1 MKGLI
6 IMSTINT
13 IKLVE
18 VETWEN
24 NWYWT
29 IPNEIALKWN
39 TVLNEEEFVLPDGFV
54 VCEAGDRNRYI
65 YKSDDLDYPV
75 NLETDYSKN
84 KDGDVY
90 IILNDYPKYPTRIK
104 LERKVG

>member
-1 MKGLI
+1 
-6 IMSTINT
+6 MSNINT

-29 IPNEIALKWN
+29 IPNETALADR
-39 TVLNEEEFVLPDGFV
+39 TVLNEAEFILPDGFV
-54 VCEAGDRNRYI
+54 VESAGDGNRYI
-65 YKSDDLDYPV
+65 YKFDDLDYPV

-84 KDGDVY
+84 KEGDVY
-90 IILNDYPKYPTRIK
+90 VVLNDYPKYPTRIK
-104 LERKVG
+104 LERKEG

>member
-6 IMSTINT
+6 IMST

-29 IPNEIALKWN
+29 IPNETALTHR
-39 TVLNEEEFVLPDGFV
+39 TVLNEAEFILPDGFV
-54 VCEAGDRNRYI
+54 
-65 YKSDDLDYPV
+65 
-75 NLETDYSKN
+75 
-84 KDGDVY
+84 
-90 IILNDYPKYPTRIK
+90 NDYKYPTKIK
-104 LERKVG
+104 LERKDNQCKCVITGNLKNITVMHD

>member
-1 MKGLI
+1 
-6 IMSTINT
+6 MSNINT

-29 IPNEIALKWN
+29 IPNETALADR
-39 TVLNEEEFVLPDGFV
+39 TVLNEAEFILPDGFV
-54 VCEAGDRNRYI
+54 VESAGDGNRYI
-65 YKSDDLDYPV
+65 YKSDDLNYPCG
-75 NLETDYSKN
+75 LETDYNKN

-90 IILNDYPKYPTRIK
+90 VVLNDYPKYPTRIK
-104 LERKVG
+104 LERKEG

>member
-1 MKGLI
+1 
-6 IMSTINT
+6 MSNINT

-29 IPNEIALKWN
+29 IPNETALADR
-39 TVLNEEEFVLPDGFV
+39 TVLNEARFILPDGFEV
-54 VCEAGDRNRYI
+54 REANNGNRYI
-65 YKSDDLDYPV
+65 YKIGEMYPV
-75 NLETDYSKN
+75 ELETDYSHSRE
-84 KDGDVY
+84 GEVY
-90 IILNDYPKYPTRIK
+90 INLNDYKYPTRIK

>member
-6 IMSTINT
+6 IMST

-29 IPNEIALKWN
+29 IPNETALADR
-39 TVLNEEEFVLPDGFV
+39 TVLNEAEFILPDGFV
-54 VCEAGDRNRYI
+54 VKSAGDGNRYI
-65 YKSDDLDYPV
+65 YKSDDLNYPCG
-75 NLETDYSKN
+75 LETDYNKN